1 MPVIAFSS
9 PKGGAGKTTAA
20 MVLATVLAERGAT
33 VTVID
38 ADPNKNVVE
47 WTKLPGKP
55 ASLAVIGDV
64 GEETIVDAI
73 EDAATKTTFV
83 IVDLEGAAS
92 LLVSY
97 AIALADFVVIP
108 AKGSQMDARQAGRQ
122 MKLIKGQERIA
133 GRAIPFAVLFTQLS
147 PAIAPKTQR
156 HIEARFAE
164 LGVPIFNVRL
174 HDREAYRALFSFGGT
189 LNGLSGKG
197 VGGLAAAIRNATEFT
212 AEVVE
217 RLRNGNKAP
226 IQEVA

>member
-20 MVLATVLAERGAT
+20 MVLATVLAERDAT
-33 VTVID
+33 VSVVD

-47 WTKLPGKP
+47 WAKLPGKP
-55 ASLAVIGDV
+55 ANLSVIGDI

-73 EDAATKTTFV
+73 EDAASKTTFV
-83 IVDLEGAAS
+83 IIDLEGAAS
-92 LLVSY
+92 VLVSY

-174 HDREAYRALFSFGGT
+174 HDREAYRALFSFG
-189 LNGLSGKG
+189 S
-197 VGGLAAAIRNATEFT
+197 
-212 AEVVE
+212 
-217 RLRNGNKAP
+217 
-226 IQEVA
+226 